1 MLFNLNKLLMLWVT
15 EYIFTDPVLKE
26 IVEKTGL
33 SINSIKNKTPKYLK
47 LVLCNQWGSMVP
59 NPINMIM
66 PIQNYYNLESDSKMV
81 DCTHYELTTDIV
93 DLNVHKAKFGNI
105 ILKDK
110 FNKTIGQQLNFIDSL
125 LLNKFVNDLNEIIT
139 KNLVSNFIEDNDIKE
154 NIIDDIK
161 IPETTPKEKIPK
173 KMKIKINK
181 PVHYDEIVILETSDS
196 SLTEDKSIIIESKPP
211 KDKKNKV
218 LMSTYD
224 DTKFSKK
231 TAKIISFV

>member
-1 MLFNLNKLLMLWVT
+1 M
-15 EYIFTDPVLKE
+15 
-26 IVEKTGL
+26 
-33 SINSIKNKTPKYLK
+33 
-47 LVLCNQWGSMVP
+47 
-59 NPINMIM
+59 
-66 PIQNYYNLESDSKMV
+66 
-81 DCTHYELTTDIV
+81 
-93 DLNVHKAKFGNI
+93 
-105 ILKDK
+105 
-110 FNKTIGQQLNFIDSL
+110 
-125 LLNKFVNDLNEIIT
+125 IT

-161 IPETTPKEKIPK
+161 IPKTTPKEKIPK

-211 KDKKNKV
+211 EDKKNKV

>member
-33 SINSIKNKTPKYLK
+33 SINSLKNKTPKYLK

-93 DLNVHKAKFGNI
+93 DLNVHKAKFGHI

-125 LLNKFVNDLNEIIT
+125 LLNKFVNDLNEMIT

-211 KDKKNKV
+211 EDKKNKV